1 MKGAT
6 LPKVRTVFRGGSRFY
21 VHPADRE
28 LVHPGVTSILGM
40 LAKQNFLAP
49 WQAKLTAE
57 LAVKSID
64 FIADMA
70 ARGGVDSAVDYLKG
84 AARRYTKV
92 RADIGSEAHDMF
104 ERMIR
109 GEGGLTERYPAGSR
123 NAGQFRVRVSPDM
136 EPYRE
141 HFAQFLEAVNPEFVR
156 AEDVVW
162 SDTYGYAGSFDVWLY
177 VWLDADGIP
186 TPDRSGT
193 RHLILGDWK
202 TGKSTYPDVALQLAA
217 YQRADY
223 VMDADGN
230 REPLPVFD
238 GAAVLH
244 ITDETWAFK
253 PVDTSDEVFAEFLHL
268 RATFEWDRG
277 LSRKVIG
284 KPIVRKA
291 TTRLVTGTQRRAR

>member
-1 MKGAT
+1 M
-6 LPKVRTVFRGGSRFY
+6 PKVQTVFRGGNRLY
-21 VHPADRE
+21 VHPTDRE
-28 LVHPGVTSILGM
+28 RVYPGVTSILGQ

-57 LAVKSID
+57 LALDSID
-64 FIADMA
+64 FVRDMA
-70 ARGGVDSAVDYLKG
+70 DRGGRDSAVDYLKG
-84 AARRYTKV
+84 AARRYTKI

-109 GEGGLTERYPAGSR
+109 GEGGLSDRRAD
-123 NAGQFRVRVSPDM
+123 GQFRVRVSSDM

-156 AEDVVW
+156 AEDVAW
-162 SDTYGYAGSFDVWLY
+162 SDTYQYAGSFDVWLY
-177 VWLDADGIP
+177 VWLDESGTP

-193 RHLILGDWK
+193 RHLIMGDWK

-223 VMDADGN
+223 VLDADGN
-230 REPLPVFD
+230 REPMPQFD

-244 ITDETWAFK
+244 ITDEDWAFK
-253 PVDTSDEVFAEFLHL
+253 PVVTDDEVFAQFLRL
-268 RATFEWDRG
+268 RGTFEWDRE
-277 LSRKVIG
+277 LSRKVIL
-284 KPIVRKA
+284 KPIARKKR
-291 TTRLVTGTQRRAR
+291 TRLVTGTQRRAR